1 MPKKEKE
8 KRVPTPSVTSPGITE
23 EECLLEVYLHWDVEA
38 QAAPDILVF
47 LRLCQEDHFI
57 LPRQLPADANSDCT
71 ADGQQQSRHQQPSA
85 APPLLLLVKQTVFV
99 GGSAVRHTLLND
111 SKANRIDVYALPS
124 AGVGDEAG
132 GKQAGGAAGKRF
144 KSVTPAVAKSKG
156 KSATGLAALP
166 DGARHIGGATLSFV
180 PLLASSTMDV
190 SVPLTAG
197 SLVDAD
203 KCLNFRV
210 RCHDSLLLSAQCM
223 SQCRPVLVRVYGVAG
238 LPTLES
244 TSGSSSTKD
253 IAVAATAD
261 SRRRLRACVTLAGGC
276 VTAPIL
282 PITPAISADEAVAPS
297 SFPSHRPAATFH
309 DHILFLQELGT
320 PLDVY
325 RKLHSAPC
333 EVSLWQ
339 SFEMDAQGTAV
350 AAASATSP
358 PEKGTEVLLGSGGF
372 SVRDFLTDDQT
383 RFTET
388 VQLLPGRSTV
398 NLAKDST
405 CLTTGCSV
413 SVRLDFFQPF
423 TPLQHVDKEGQPLP
437 RKAFLTRALV
447 RLPYAVPWIADFL
460 ALLLR
465 EVTALPRATE
475 DVQLYLP
482 PPPPLPP
489 TETAEKEK
497 PAGGRSGTT
506 HARGAAP
513 PAASSSSKRSGSG
526 SGNRKAGKAIGRPA
540 PADPVPA
547 PPLPSFAGE
556 LKVYSP
562 PGLSGFE
569 VADGEERL
577 WCFEATVPELQRILS
592 ELGSFVEAR
601 GGATSQVHMHF
612 NAELFVPQRAYVKFP
627 PLVVPPVGMAAA
639 SPPPSEADDASVALE
654 VEPSGTGGRLHRIRL
669 RSAVGALCQTQS
681 HYIRHNLSD
690 DCLRCLLSLA
700 ALLRAASM
708 REAEMRG
715 WMPSATLLIAA
726 ERSFGQTLEK
736 EDLFGVTFPTPA
748 ASQTTVAAS
757 VSMYDTTDR
766 VSESNASGAAASL
779 MAEAVVGSVVFF
791 DGMLRAGTRRPVPA
805 AVLLRFPV
813 SFWMVV
819 TKTKEEVLCTF
830 PHNTPTGLVQYH
842 IEGQVVRCSTV
853 TLLYVLKCVCLAR
866 SVTQSH
872 NAAYELV
879 LRQRQREQHAL
890 QQERMAPSATSKL
903 MAVWQAS
910 ADAAGDG
917 RDALR
922 RGADKTR
929 GSAVGQVR
937 GTDSSDEDG
946 AEEVDWLDS
955 SMDRYLYTSSASPSR
970 SSALSRRLRTDRTS
984 SHKTSV
990 HKTQRRQVLGA
1001 APSPTEL
1008 TYDDLWRMYEKRA
1021 PASATAAPARGHEKL
1036 PPIRF

>member
-1 MPKKEKE
+1 MPKKEK
-8 KRVPTPSVTSPGITE
+8 KAPIPSVTAPGITE
-23 EECLLEVYLHWDVEA
+23 EERLLEVHLHWDVEA
-38 QAAPDILVF
+38 QAAPDMLV
-47 LRLCQEDHFI
+47 LVRLCQEDHFI
-57 LPRQLPADANSDCT
+57 LPRQLPVDANSDCA
-71 ADGQQQSRHQQPSA
+71 ADGQQQSLRQQPSA
-85 APPLLLLVKQTVFV
+85 APPLLLLVKQTVIV
-99 GGSAVRHTLLND
+99 GGSTVRHTLLND

-124 AGVGDEAG
+124 ASVGNEAG
-132 GKQAGGAAGKRF
+132 GKQAGGAAGKRL
-144 KSVTPAVAKSKG
+144 KSVTPAAAKSKG
-156 KSATGLAALP
+156 KVAAGLTALP
-166 DGARHIGGATLSFV
+166 DGARHIGGTALSFV

-190 SVPLTAG
+190 SVSLAAG

-203 KCLNFRV
+203 DCLSFRV

-238 LPTLES
+238 LPTLKS
-244 TSGSSSTKD
+244 TSDSSLTKD
-253 IAVAATAD
+253 ITEAATAD
-261 SRRRLRACVTLAGGC
+261 SRRRLRACVTLAGRC

-297 SFPSHRPAATFH
+297 SSPSHSPTANFH
-309 DHILFLQELGT
+309 DHILFLHELGT

-325 RKLHSAPC
+325 RKLYSTPC

-339 SFEMDAQGTAV
+339 SFEMDAQGTV
-350 AAASATSP
+350 AAAAGATSP
-358 PEKGTEVLLGSGGF
+358 PEKSTEVLLGSGSF

-383 RFTET
+383 RFSET

-398 NLAKDST
+398 NLAKDCT

-423 TPLQHVDKEGQPLP
+423 TPLQHVDQEGKPLP

-447 RLPYAVPWIADFL
+447 RLPYAAPWMADFL
-460 ALLLR
+460 TVLLR

-482 PPPPLPP
+482 PPPPPP
-489 TETAEKEK
+489 PAETAEKEK
-497 PAGGRSGTT
+497 STGGRNGTT
-506 HARGAAP
+506 HVRGAAP
-513 PAASSSSKRSGSG
+513 PAASSSSKRPGSG
-526 SGNRKAGKAIGRPA
+526 SGNRKAGKAIGRPS
-540 PADPVPA
+540 PPDLVPA

-577 WCFEATVPELQRILS
+577 WCFEATVPELQRVLRQ
-592 ELGSFVEAR
+592 LGSFAEAR
-601 GGATSQVHMHF
+601 GGATSQVHMYF

-627 PLVVPPVGMAAA
+627 PLVVPPAGMAAT

-669 RSAVGALCQTQS
+669 RSTVGALCQKQS
-681 HYIRHNLSD
+681 HYVRHNLSD
-690 DCLRCLLSLA
+690 DCLQCLLSLA

-726 ERSFGQTLEK
+726 ERTFGQTLEK

-748 ASQTTVAAS
+748 ASQTAVVTSIA
-757 VSMYDTTDR
+757 MDDTTDSA
-766 VSESNASGAAASL
+766 SESNASGAVASL
-779 MAEAVVGSVVFF
+779 MAEAAVGSVVFF
-791 DGMLRAGTRRPVPA
+791 DGMLKAGTRRPVPA
-805 AVLLRFPV
+805 AVLQRFPV

-842 IEGQVVRCSTV
+842 IEGQVVRFSAV

-866 SVTQSH
+866 SVTQSQ

-890 QQERMAPSATSKL
+890 QLARMASSATGKF
-903 MAVWQAS
+903 MAVRRAS
-910 ADAAGDG
+910 ADAVGNS
-917 RDALR
+917 RDALHCSV
-922 RGADKTR
+922 DKTR

-946 AEEVDWLDS
+946 AEEADWLD
-955 SMDRYLYTSSASPSR
+955 SMDRYLYTSPAFPSR
-970 SSALSRRLRTDRTS
+970 SSALSRRLQTDRAS

-990 HKTQRRQVLGA
+990 HTTQHRQVPGVA
-1001 APSPTEL
+1001 ASLTEL
-1008 TYDDLWRMYEKRA
+1008 TYDDLWRMYEQRA
-1021 PASATAAPARGHEKL
+1021 PTSATAAPARGQEKL